1 MNMTDMNNPKPW
13 AEGHPSLYQGH
24 DITHR
29 PDWANIIVWDAFFN
43 NLTAGF
49 MVLTGI
55 AWFAGPPLFAALLPF
70 ALTLALLIVIVDLVL
85 LVFDLGDPPRFIHA
99 MRVLHFTSPL
109 SVGVWGLACYAIC
122 LGCAVG
128 IYWLSVYSVATN
140 DFLAPYIAWLD
151 ILMRLFTVLA
161 FIGAVVVICY
171 KGVAFSCTSQPGVKK
186 ARWLT
191 SFMVSDALLMGC
203 GLYAIMAAC
212 LGFWDA
218 CAYLLLPFIIL
229 EVARTVAFSLLWME
243 TAERARKV
251 YSGENTLLRVWVYLI
266 GGLLAAVLAFFG
278 VYGMCAAG
286 ALVLLT
292 GVFERYWLIGITK
305 KI

>member
-1 MNMTDMNNPKPW
+1 
-13 AEGHPSLYQGH
+13 
-24 DITHR
+24 
-29 PDWANIIVWDAFFN
+29 
-43 NLTAGF
+43 
-49 MVLTGI
+49 
-55 AWFAGPPLFAALLPF
+55 
-70 ALTLALLIVIVDLVL
+70 
-85 LVFDLGDPPRFIHA
+85 
-99 MRVLHFTSPL
+99 
-109 SVGVWGLACYAIC
+109 
-122 LGCAVG
+122 
-128 IYWLSVYSVATN
+128 
-140 DFLAPYIAWLD
+140 
-151 ILMRLFTVLA
+151 
-161 FIGAVVVICY
+161 
-171 KGVAFSCTSQPGVKK
+171 
-186 ARWLT
+186 
-191 SFMVSDALLMGC
+191 MVSDALLMGC

-251 YSGENTLLRVWVYLI
+251 YSGENTILRVWVYLI

>member
-1 MNMTDMNNPKPW
+1 MNMTNMNNPKPW
-13 AEGHPSLYQGH
+13 AEGHPSLYEGH

-109 SVGVWGLACYAIC
+109 SVGVWG
-122 LGCAVG
+122 
-128 IYWLSVYSVATN
+128 
-140 DFLAPYIAWLD
+140 WLD

-171 KGVAFSCTSQPGVKK
+171 KGVAFSCTSQPGVRK

-229 EVARTVAFSLLWME
+229 EVARAAAFSLLWME

>member
-1 MNMTDMNNPKPW
+1 M
-13 AEGHPSLYQGH
+13 
-24 DITHR
+24 
-29 PDWANIIVWDAFFN
+29 
-43 NLTAGF
+43 
-49 MVLTGI
+49 
-55 AWFAGPPLFAALLPF
+55 
-70 ALTLALLIVIVDLVL
+70 TLALLIVIVDLVL

-109 SVGVWGLACYAIC
+109 SVGVWGLACYATC

-266 GGLLAAVLAFFG
+266 GGLLAAVLAIFG
-278 VYGMCAAG
+278 VYGMIAAG